1 MRAIQP
7 APHALCIAQPKAI
20 QSAPQRKP
28 NRGQRRR
35 QRRNRRIIIG
45 VSAAIAGVM
54 FAAPMDKPVIA
65 EFTPADTTPPS
76 SQVGEPLQSS
86 TITPE
91 VTMDYLT
98 FNDYM
103 EQAPSLLPSLDM
115 DYNTQ
120 LEIYMAACRCDPE
133 LFAAVMAIG
142 TTESGLNPKAIGD
155 GGNSIGMMQ
164 INTHWQEDRIN
175 RLGITDLTDPVQN
188 ALVAVDY
195 IDWITERLDTTDPY
209 YHNDLYMAY
218 NMGWKGYRNATSAGY
233 TSTEYSRDTLTT
245 YWAYLREIQ
254 NGGVT
259 E

>member
-7 APHALCIAQPKAI
+7 TQPLCIAQPKAI

-28 NRGQRRR
+28 TRSQRCR
-35 QRRNRRIIIG
+35 QRRNCRIFIG
-45 VSAAIAGVM
+45 VSAAVAGVM
-54 FAAPMDKPVIA
+54 FSTPTDKTAIVA
-65 EFTPADTTPPS
+65 FTPADTAPS
-76 SQVGEPLQSS
+76 SSMVGEMLQPSATES
-86 TITPE
+86 AITLE
-91 VTMDYLT
+91 YQT
-98 FNDYM
+98 FNGYM
-103 EQAPSLLPSLDM
+103 EQAPTLLPSLDM

-120 LEIYMAACRCDPE
+120 LKIYMEACRCDPK

-164 INTHWQEDRIN
+164 INTHWQADRIN

-218 NMGWKGYRNATSAGY
+218 NMGWKGYRNANAAGY

-245 YWAYLREIQ
+245 YWEYMREIW
-254 NGGVT
+254 NGGVA